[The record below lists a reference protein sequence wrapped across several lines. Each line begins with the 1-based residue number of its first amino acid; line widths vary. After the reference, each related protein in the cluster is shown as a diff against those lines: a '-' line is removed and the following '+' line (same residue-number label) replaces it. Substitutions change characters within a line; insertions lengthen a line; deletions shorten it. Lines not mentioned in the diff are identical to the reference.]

1 LRVGV
6 SVEGSDSIHSE
17 MLAGACLALLLEGNE
32 LSFEIAHER
41 AREAHADEPPLT

>member
-1 LRVGV
+1 MRVGV
-6 SVEGSDSIHSE
+6 SVEGSSNIHSE

-41 AREAHADEPPLT
+41 AWETHADEPPLT